1 MTLTY
6 AGKGQEYAVISVSH
20 PEKKNAFSGRLYV
33 SVYKVIEDEML
44 LNWEIY
50 LVGWQVNS
58 SSYTGS
64 MCIELYDRIQEIVS
78 DKKSKAVILRGLNG

>member
-33 SVYKVIEDEML
+33 SLYKVIEDEIFIIKL
-44 LNWEIY
+44 RY
-50 LVGWQVNS
+50 PFGWLTS
-58 SSYTGS
+58 
-64 MCIELYDRIQEIVS
+64 
-78 DKKSKAVILRGLNG
+78 